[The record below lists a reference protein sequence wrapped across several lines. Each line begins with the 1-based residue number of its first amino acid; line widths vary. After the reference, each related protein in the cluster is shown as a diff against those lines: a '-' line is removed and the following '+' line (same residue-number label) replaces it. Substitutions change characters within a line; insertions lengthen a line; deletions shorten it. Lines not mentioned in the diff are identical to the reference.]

1 MEHRFISP
9 SDGFIHCIAM
19 CKQRVTSC
27 SVDDVITTILNRNDS
42 KTVAS
47 SPKCVENGQTVCDAS
62 KIKPELPIE
71 VYKNKYHI
79 LKILITC
86 FHFIKTRIQ
95 YIYYI
100 EYIAL
105 K

>member
-27 SVDDVITTILNRNDS
+27 SVDDVITTILNQSNN
-42 KTVAS
+42 KTVPPN
-47 SPKCVENGQTVCDAS
+47 SPKYAENGGSICDAS

-71 VYKNKYHI
+71 VPIIHI
-79 LKILITC
+79 
-86 FHFIKTRIQ
+86 
-95 YIYYI
+95 
-100 EYIAL
+100 
-105 K
+105 